1 VAKIIKKLT
10 KWLMVSLSLL
20 MILAIGIYMFLQ
32 TPIFGEHPNDEQ
44 IKSFAVSPQF
54 NSKTEE
60 FQNRRPEVFAEMRAN
75 MSIPTMLAEW
85 FEDRSGGR
93 PEQLLPEVK
102 PDLNAF
108 LVPSDDTKLIWFG
121 HSSFLLNMSG
131 TIIMVDPMFSKV
143 ASPLGLI
150 GERFQPPV
158 LSFEEL
164 PPIDIVL
171 LSHDH
176 YDHLDMGS
184 IRYFADKDISFVAPL
199 GLSSHLRSWGVP
211 DAQIVE
217 KDWWET
223 HVISDVEF
231 IAAPSQHFSGRDGIK
246 NNSTLW
252 ASWIIRNK
260 TSNLYF
266 SGDSGFDT
274 HFKTIGDRYGPFDL
288 ALVEDGQ
295 YNSRWPAVHL
305 FPEEAAK
312 ASVDLKAKR
321 AMPVHWGMFELSY
334 HAWHDPITRFSK
346 ALAETDVAL
355 VTPLIGQTIEINEDL
370 SNKNWWEE
378 LVK

>member
-131 TIIMVDPMFSKV
+131 TIIMVYPMFSKV

>member
-1 VAKIIKKLT
+1 
-10 KWLMVSLSLL
+10 
-20 MILAIGIYMFLQ
+20 MIAIGIYMFLQ

-158 LSFEEL
+158 LSLEEL

-266 SGDSGFDT
+266 SRDSGFDT

>member
-164 PPIDIVL
+164 PPIDIVI

-199 GLSSHLRSWGVP
+199 GLSSHLRRWGVP
-211 DAQIVE
+211 DAQIIE

-266 SGDSGFDT
+266 SGDSVFDT

-355 VTPLIGQTIEINEDL
+355 VTPLIGQIIEINEDF

>member
-93 PEQLLPEVK
+93 PEQLLPEIK

-108 LVPSDDTKLIWFG
+108 LAPSEDTKLIWFG
-121 HSSFLLNMSG
+121 HSSFLLNMSD
-131 TIIMVDPMFSKV
+131 TIIMVDPMFSKA

-158 LSFEEL
+158 LSLEEL

-266 SGDSGFDT
+266 SRDSGFDT

>member
-1 VAKIIKKLT
+1 MAKILKKLGR
-10 KWLMVSLSLL
+10 WLVVLL
-20 MILAIGIYMFLQ
+20 TLIILMAIGLYVFLK
-32 TPIFGEHPNDEQ
+32 TPIFGEHPNAEQ
-44 IKSFAVSPQF
+44 IKSFVNSPQF
-54 NSKTEE
+54 NSNTEE

-85 FEDRSGGR
+85 FEDRSSGR

-108 LVPSDDTKLIWFG
+108 LAPSDDTKLIWFG

-150 GERFQPPV
+150 GQRFQPPV
-158 LSFEEL
+158 LSLEEL

-199 GLSSHLRSWGVP
+199 GLSSHLRRWGVP
-211 DAQIVE
+211 ETQIVE

-223 HVISDVEF
+223 HVIDDVEF

-252 ASWIIRNK
+252 ASWIIRNE

-274 HFKTIGDRYGPFDL
+274 HFKTIGERYGPFDL

-295 YNSRWPAVHL
+295 YNPRWPAVHL

-312 ASVDLKAKR
+312 ASVDLKATR

-346 ALAETDVAL
+346 ALAVTDVAL
-355 VTPLIGQTIEINEDL
+355 VTPLIGEVIEINDQL
-370 SNKNWWEE
+370 TNKNWWEN